1 MRKNVWDFLN
11 GNRST
16 YYIFIIFFTVSMVFS
31 SIYYFLSNVDGTPAL
46 KYKITN
52 NAVTHIPTF
61 FECFYFSI
69 TSQTKV
75 GYGDIIPA
83 SNGGKITA
91 MAQVSFGYFYL
102 AFIIAFFVSK
112 TLVKSDTFKS
122 YFLPEK
128 DESTTH

>member
-1 MRKNVWDFLN
+1 
-11 GNRST
+11 
-16 YYIFIIFFTVSMVFS
+16 MVFS
-31 SIYYFLSNVDGTPAL
+31 SIYYFLPNIDGTPAL
-46 KYKITN
+46 KYRTAN
-52 NAVTHIPTF
+52 NTAIHIPSF

-91 MAQVSFGYFYL
+91 MAQISFGYFYL

-128 DESTTH
+128 DVSTTH

>member
-1 MRKNVWDFLN
+1 MKKNIWNFLN
-11 GNRST
+11 SRRST
-16 YYIFIIFFTVSMVFS
+16 YYIFIVFLAASVVFS
-31 SIYYFLSNVDGTPAL
+31 SIYYLLPNFDGNPAL
-46 KYKITN
+46 KYKASDTIS
-52 NAVTHIPTF
+52 PMPSF
-61 FECFYFSI
+61 FECLYFSI

-91 MAQVSFGYFYL
+91 MAQITFGYFYL

-128 DESTTH
+128 DASAKH